1 MSALR
6 CHASYKALSVA
17 SITAMDYE
25 NVVVTFTTDSKQLAN
40 TMAAE
45 VADTEFTCCAHI
57 EGPIRRVHR
66 WHGRKHS
73 SEQWR
78 VEIEVTSDGAGAL
91 VDHITAHHGGEVHDL
106 VVTDNVR
113 HLVGEAVEG
122 P

>member
-1 MSALR
+1 
-6 CHASYKALSVA
+6 
-17 SITAMDYE
+17 MDYVD
-25 NVVVTFTTDSKQLAN
+25 VVVTFTTDSKQLAD

-45 VADTEFTCCAHI
+45 VAATEFICCAHI

-78 VEIEVTSDGAGAL
+78 VEIEVASDGTGAL
-91 VDHITAHHGGEVHDL
+91 VDHITEHHGDEVHDL

-113 HLVGEAVEG
+113 HLVGDAAES

>member
-1 MSALR
+1 
-6 CHASYKALSVA
+6 
-17 SITAMDYE
+17 MDYE
-25 NVVVTFTTDSKQLAN
+25 HVVVRFTTDSKQLAN
-40 TMAAE
+40 IMAAE
-45 VADTEFTCCAHI
+45 VAGAEFSCCAHI

-78 VEIEVTSDGAGAL
+78 VEIEVAPDDSGAL
-91 VDHITAHHGGEVHDL
+91 VDHITVHHAGEVHEL

-113 HLVGEAVEG
+113 HLVAEAVDS

>member
-1 MSALR
+1 
-6 CHASYKALSVA
+6 
-17 SITAMDYE
+17 MDYVD
-25 NVVVTFTTDSKQLAN
+25 VVVRFTTDSKQLAD

-45 VADTEFTCCAHI
+45 AAETEFVCCAHI

-66 WHGRKHS
+66 WHGRKHA

-78 VEIEVTSDGAGAL
+78 VEIEVTPDGAEAL
-91 VDHITAHHGGEVHDL
+91 TEHITAHHGDEVHDL

-113 HLVGEAVEG
+113 HLVSDTAQS

>member
-1 MSALR
+1 
-6 CHASYKALSVA
+6 
-17 SITAMDYE
+17 MDYVD
-25 NVVVTFTTDSKQLAN
+25 VVVRFTTDSKQLAD

-45 VADTEFTCCAHI
+45 AAETEFVCCAHI

-78 VEIEVTSDGAGAL
+78 VEIEVTPEGAEAL
-91 VDHITAHHGGEVHDL
+91 TEHITAHHGDEVHDL

-113 HLVGEAVEG
+113 HLVGDAADS

>member
-1 MSALR
+1 MT
-6 CHASYKALSVA
+6 

-25 NVVVTFTTDSKQLAN
+25 HVVVRFTTDSKQLAD

-45 VADTEFTCCAHI
+45 VVSTEFTCCAHI

-78 VEIEVTSDGAGAL
+78 VEIEVASDGARAL
-91 VDHITAHHGGEVHDL
+91 VEHITSHHGDEVHDL
-106 VVTDNVR
+106 VVADNIR
-113 HLVGEAVEG
+113 HLVAEAAES

>member
-1 MSALR
+1 
-6 CHASYKALSVA
+6 
-17 SITAMDYE
+17 MDYD
-25 NVVVTFTTDSKQLAN
+25 NVVVRFTTDSKQLAN

-45 VADTEFTCCAHI
+45 VASTEFHCCAHI

-78 VEIEVTSDGAGAL
+78 VEIEVTPDCASAL
-91 VDHITAHHGGEVHDL
+91 VDHITDHHGHEVHDL
-106 VVTDNVR
+106 TMTDNVR
-113 HLVGEAVEG
+113 HLVSDAVES

>member
-1 MSALR
+1 
-6 CHASYKALSVA
+6 
-17 SITAMDYE
+17 MDY
-25 NVVVTFTTDSKQLAN
+25 VDAVVTFTTDSKQLAD

-45 VADTEFTCCAHI
+45 VAGTEFTCCAHI

-78 VEIEVTSDGAGAL
+78 VEIEVPSDGAEAL

-113 HLVGEAVEG
+113 HLVGETAES

>member
-1 MSALR
+1 
-6 CHASYKALSVA
+6 
-17 SITAMDYE
+17 MDYE
-25 NVVVTFTTDSKQLAN
+25 HVVATFTTDSKQLAN

-45 VADTEFTCCAHI
+45 VAGAEFSCCAHI

-78 VEIEVTSDGAGAL
+78 VEIEVTSAGASAL
-91 VDHITAHHGGEVHDL
+91 VDHLTIHHGGEVHDL

-113 HLVGEAVEG
+113 HLVGDAVDS